1 MKASYESLDLRG
13 QRVLVREDLNV
24 PLQGGLSRRAS
35 PGGGEGG
42 DSPAAG
48 HDGTITDDTRL
59 RAALGTLRD
68 LSHRGARVIVMSHLG
83 RPKGRRVP
91 DLSLRPVARRL
102 ADLLQR
108 PVAFADDCVGPL
120 AQAAVAR
127 LGEGD
132 VLLLENVR
140 FHAGDE
146 SNDPDFARELAALGD
161 VYVNDAF
168 AASHRAHASVVG
180 VAEHLP
186 AYAGLLMLAELE
198 ALHRALDEPR
208 RPLVAIVG
216 GAKVSTKAGVLRSL
230 LPRVDALLLGGAM
243 ANTFFKAEGKQVGAS
258 LVEDEALDTARE
270 VRRQGAGKLELPVD
284 AVCARALE
292 PGQDTMVRPID
303 GVDNGWMMLD
313 AGPAT
318 VRRFA
323 DRLQGAG
330 TVVWNGPVGVFEIPE
345 FSEGT
350 REVGEAVVAS
360 GAYSLVGGGDTA
372 AAVEALGL
380 AGRFSHVSTGG
391 GATLEYME
399 GRELPGVAVLRDRC

>member
-1 MKASYESLDLRG
+1 
-13 QRVLVREDLNV
+13 
-24 PLQGGLSRRAS
+24 
-35 PGGGEGG
+35 
-42 DSPAAG
+42 
-48 HDGTITDDTRL
+48 
-59 RAALGTLRD
+59 
-68 LSHRGARVIVMSHLG
+68 MSHLG
-83 RPKGRRVP
+83 RPEGRPVP
-91 DLSLRPVARRL
+91 ELSLRPVADRL
-102 ADLLQR
+102 GRLLGR
-108 PVAFADDCVGPL
+108 PVAFATDCVG
-120 AQAAVAR
+120 QAANAAVER
-127 LGEGD
+127 MSEGD

-146 SNDPDFARELAALGD
+146 ENDRDFARELAALGD

-186 AYAGLLMLAELE
+186 SYAGLLMIAELE

-216 GAKVSTKAGVLRSL
+216 GAKVSTKAGVLHFL
-230 LPRVDALLLGGAM
+230 LPKVDALLLGGAM
-243 ANTFFKAEGKQVGAS
+243 ANTFFKAAGKEVGAS
-258 LVEDEALDTARE
+258 LVEDQALDTARAVE
-270 VRRQGAGKLELPVD
+270 REGGGKLVLPID
-284 AVCARALE
+284 AVCARAVE
-292 PGQDTMVRPID
+292 PGQETVVRPVD
-303 GVDNGWMMLD
+303 GVDDGWMIVD

-323 DRLQGAG
+323 ERLQDAG
-330 TVVWNGPVGVFEIPE
+330 TVIWNGPVGVFEVPE

-350 REVGEAVVAS
+350 RAVGEAVAAS
-360 GAYSLVGGGDTA
+360 GAFSLVGGGDTA

-399 GRELPGVAVLRDRC
+399 GRELPGVAVLRDQR

>member
-24 PLQGGLSRRAS
+24 PMQHGSIS
-35 PGGGEGG
+35 
-42 DSPAAG
+42 
-48 HDGTITDDTRL
+48 DDTRL

-83 RPKGRRVP
+83 RPNGRPVP
-91 DLSLRPVARRL
+91 ELSLRPVADRL
-102 ADLLQR
+102 GRLLGH
-108 PVAFADDCVGPL
+108 PVAFATDCVG
-120 AQAAVAR
+120 QAANAAVER
-127 LGEGD
+127 MSEGD

-146 SNDPDFARELAALGD
+146 ENDRYFARELAALGD

-186 AYAGLLMLAELE
+186 SYAGLLMIAELE

-216 GAKVSTKAGVLRSL
+216 GAKVSTKAGVLHFL
-230 LPRVDALLLGGAM
+230 LPKVDALLLGGAM
-243 ANTFFKAEGKQVGAS
+243 ANTFFKAAGKEVGAS
-258 LVEDEALDTARE
+258 LVEDQALDTARAVE
-270 VRRQGAGKLELPVD
+270 REGGGKLVLPID
-284 AVCARALE
+284 AVCARAVE
-292 PGQDTMVRPID
+292 PGQETVVRPVD
-303 GVDNGWMMLD
+303 GVDDGWMIVD

-323 DRLQGAG
+323 ERLQDAG
-330 TVVWNGPVGVFEIPE
+330 TVIWNGPVGVFEVPE

-350 REVGEAVVAS
+350 RAVGEAVAAS
-360 GAYSLVGGGDTA
+360 GGYSLVGGGDTA

-399 GRELPGVAVLRDRC
+399 GRELPGVAVLRDQR